1 MVYGQ
6 KPQSIK
12 YFTIMYHKHM
22 SSHVGKDVVLYQ
34 STDVKLLKSLLTMAR
49 SIVIQQFTFVM
60 FEYCWLNNMI
70 QHLKHW

>member
-49 SIVIQQFTFVM
+49 SIVI
-60 FEYCWLNNMI
+60 EYLLWQSLNVI
-70 QHLKHW
+70 GRIT